1 VRLREGCANVLH
13 VRLILSERQGHE
25 GRPLGH
31 FGAVRP
37 ELVRPAILLD
47 TLRRTELTVWPAM
60 EPISGPPGEDADA
73 VARALDA
80 LVARFAAAYHRAGNP

>member
-1 VRLREGCANVLH
+1 MRLRGGCANVLH
-13 VRLILSERQGHE
+13 VRLILSERRGHE

-37 ELVRPAILLD
+37 ELVRPAILVD
-47 TLRRTELTVWPAM
+47 TLRRTGLTVWPAM

-80 LVARFAAAYHRAGNP
+80 LVPRFAAAYHRAGNP